1 MPPKALKS
9 RRPAVLSVTDW
20 LRTAE
25 DLLAENSMDRFD
37 IAGVCKRLG
46 VTKGSFYWHF
56 EGRDDLLAAVLD
68 GWRRTMTLDVDARAS
83 QIGPSLHSALRYVLG
98 LIRRPRPG
106 RSGAIERSIRDWARI
121 DDRARTAVIEVDQTR
136 LAFFQALFRQ
146 RYSSEKEVSI
156 RAYAAYAMMMGDSV
170 LKETVDPLYQVDD
183 YVKKFVEL
191 LLSEEASTAIDP
203 DGEKDADLRA
213 I

>member
-1 MPPKALKS
+1 MPPKALKT
-9 RRPAVLSVTDW
+9 RRPTVLSVADW
-20 LRTAE
+20 IRTAE
-25 DLLAENSMDRFD
+25 DFLAENRIDRFD
-37 IAGVCKRLG
+37 IASVCKRLG

-56 EGRDDLLAAVLD
+56 EGRDDLLAGVID
-68 GWRRTMTLDVDARAS
+68 GWRRTMALDVVARAS
-83 QIGPSLHSALRYVLG
+83 QSGPSLYSGLRYVLG
-98 LIRRPRPG
+98 LIRKPRPS
-106 RSGAIERSIRDWARI
+106 RSGAIERSIRDWARV

-136 LAFFQALFRQ
+136 LAFFQELFRQ

-191 LLSEEASTAIDP
+191 LLSEDATIRIDP
-203 DGEKDADLRA
+203 DAAD
-213 I
+213 